1 MADDEKFASRW
12 ARRKAESRSGAIAE
26 DEAPEAEADGPVSED
41 AEASE
46 LQEDP
51 EDHPA
56 MGIDVE
62 TLDYDSDFTVFMHEK
77 VPEALRRRA
86 LRTLWHSNPILANV
100 DGLNDYDED
109 FTDGATVVEGLKA
122 AYDEAVRRRSAE
134 EAKAAKAAKG
144 GEGAVPPA
152 DGEAV
157 DEDETEAGEDLVAD
171 AEGETQDEPA
181 ETDEDLE
188 DGTDEA

>member
-1 MADDEKFASRW
+1 MAEEEKFVSRW
-12 ARRKAESRSGAIAE
+12 ARRKAESRTGTIAE
-26 DEAPEAEADGPVSED
+26 EEVAE

-46 LQEDP
+46 AMPEGAETAESVEDP

-77 VPEALRRRA
+77 VPEALRRKA
-86 LRTLWHSNPILANV
+86 LRTLWQSNPILANV

-109 FTDGATVVEGLKA
+109 FTDSATVVEGLKA
-122 AYDEAVRRRSAE
+122 AYDEAVKRRSAK
-134 EAKAAKAAKG
+134 EAEAAKAK
-144 GEGAVPPA
+144 EGAPAPA
-152 DGEAV
+152 DGEPAEG
-157 DEDETEAGEDLVAD
+157 DEVEDAEDLVAE
-171 AEGETQDEPA
+171 AEEAPDEMV
-181 ETDEDLE
+181 ESDEDLE

>member
-1 MADDEKFASRW
+1 MADEEKFVSRW
-12 ARRKAESRSGAIAE
+12 ARRKAESRAGTVAE
-26 DEAPEAEADGPVSED
+26 DEVPEEALEGAPED
-41 AEASE
+41 AAASDSP
-46 LQEDP
+46 EDP

-86 LRTLWHSNPILANV
+86 LRALWQSNPILANV

-109 FTDGATVVEGLKA
+109 FTDSATVVEGLKA
-122 AYDEAVRRRSAE
+122 AYDEAVRRRDE
-134 EAKAAKAAKG
+134 QAKAAKAK
-144 GEGAVPPA
+144 EGAPVAA
-152 DGEAV
+152 DEEAV
-157 DEDETEAGEDLVAD
+157 DGEEAEDDEDLVAE
-171 AEGETQDEPA
+171 AGETEDGTTP
-181 ETDEDLE
+181 TDEDLE

>member
-12 ARRKAESRSGAIAE
+12 ARRKAESRSGTIVE
-26 DEAPEAEADGPVSED
+26 DEVPEAEAAEPAPED
-41 AEASE
+41 TEATESP
-46 LQEDP
+46 EDP

-77 VPEALRRRA
+77 VPEVLRRKALRA
-86 LRTLWHSNPILANV
+86 LWHSNPILANV

-134 EAKAAKAAKG
+134 EAKAAKG
-144 GEGAVPPA
+144 GEGAAPPA
-152 DGEAV
+152 DAEAV

>member
-12 ARRKAESRSGAIAE
+12 ARRKAESRSGTIAE
-26 DEAPEAEADGPVSED
+26 DEAPEAEAAEPVPED

-86 LRTLWHSNPILANV
+86 LRALWHSNPILANV

-134 EAKAAKAAKG
+134 EAKAAKG
-144 GEGAVPPA
+144 GEGAAPPA
-152 DGEAV
+152 EV
-157 DEDETEAGEDLVAD
+157 DTDETEADEDLVAD
-171 AEGETQDEPA
+171 ADGETQGEPA

>member
-1 MADDEKFASRW
+1 MAEEEKFASRW
-12 ARRKAESRSGAIAE
+12 ARRKAESRSGAVAE
-26 DEAPEAEADGPVSED
+26 DEVSEAETLEAPPED
-41 AEASE
+41 AEAPE
-46 LQEDP
+46 NVEDP

-56 MGIDVE
+56 IGIDVE

-86 LRTLWHSNPILANV
+86 LRALWHSNPILANV

-109 FTDGATVVEGLKA
+109 FTDSATVVEGLKA
-122 AYDEAVRRRSAE
+122 AYDEAVKRRSAK
-134 EAKAAKAAKG
+134 EAEAAKAK
-144 GEGAVPPA
+144 EGAPAPA
-152 DGEAV
+152 DGEPA
-157 DEDETEAGEDLVAD
+157 DGDETEDGEDLVAE
-171 AEGETQDEPA
+171 AGEASDEMA